1 MSTPIGAA
9 LSIFVRGN
17 TMKGRTRAKEEAFI
31 RGDGDRLQV
40 LSKPC
45 MAPSIQEK
53 GRFCKLT
60 HPERSR
66 RMRGR
71 ANRDGSVAP
80 HTPMRARERPGRL
93 PRVIPYGRRPSG
105 GPSPILPTR
114 PSRPE
119 LGPQTLR
126 VGGDANGEIGG
137 YSFAFLRSSFNY
149 EVRLHP
155 RFVDMV
161 MIVNAPPKGTPF
173 GSEIFEKFAA
183 KPSNLTDGSGH
194 FLDIVSE
201 HIMPVWLWR
210 KLLK

>member
-1 MSTPIGAA
+1 MSVSMVRCRSGSISCKAPTENNMSTPIGAA
-9 LSIFVRGN
+9 LSILVRGN

-71 ANRDGSVAP
+71 ANRDGSVAS

-126 VGGDANGEIGG
+126 VGGDANGGK
-137 YSFAFLRSSFNY
+137 RC
-149 EVRLHP
+149 
-155 RFVDMV
+155 
-161 MIVNAPPKGTPF
+161 
-173 GSEIFEKFAA
+173 
-183 KPSNLTDGSGH
+183 
-194 FLDIVSE
+194 LDSTSVSA
-201 HIMPVWLWR
+201 
-210 KLLK
+210 

>member
-1 MSTPIGAA
+1 VPRRRPSFAVTGIACR
-9 LSIFVRGN
+9 SCRN
-17 TMKGRTRAKEEAFI
+17 RAWL
-31 RGDGDRLQV
+31 R
-40 LSKPC
+40 
-45 MAPSIQEK
+45 
-53 GRFCKLT
+53 RFRK
-60 HPERSR
+60 R
-66 RMRGR
+66 
-71 ANRDGSVAP
+71 VAP
-80 HTPMRARERPGRL
+80 HTPMRGRERPGRL

-105 GPSPILPTR
+105 GPSPTLSTRTSRATATIPTHQNSSPR

-183 KPSNLTDGSGH
+183 KPSNLTDGSRH
-194 FLDIVSE
+194 FLDIDSE
-201 HIMPVWLWR
+201 HIVPAWLWR